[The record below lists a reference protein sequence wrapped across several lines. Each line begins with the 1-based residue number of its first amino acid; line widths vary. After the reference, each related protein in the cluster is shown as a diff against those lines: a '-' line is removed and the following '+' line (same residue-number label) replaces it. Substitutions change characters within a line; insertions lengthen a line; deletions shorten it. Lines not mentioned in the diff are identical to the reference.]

1 MRSST
6 DTTTKTML
14 VLALLAALAVL
25 LRLGKPAAPA
35 CPIGRNSSG
44 TGQYY
49 YYFMFIFVRSAP
61 DRAFFDCP
69 RSSGRTFEHRP
80 FYTWFS
86 YRPWR
91 NAFKP
96 AADGSRTA
104 PSAFFTL
111 WYRHPGGCRT

>member
-25 LRLGKPAAPA
+25 LRLGENLLPLP
-35 CPIGRNSSG
+35 GRNSSG
-44 TGQYY
+44 AGQYY

-61 DRAFFDCP
+61 DRAFFNCP

-104 PSAFFTL
+104 QSAFFTL